1 MPSLKYEGLQGF
13 PNSSGRWARPFRWPP
28 RPADWLHGCP
38 TCRNSHGL
46 GLENCYCPSVAAQRD
61 CRERLIDAT
70 LSLCTRCGY
79 EATSIDQIAAAADL
93 ASDDFARY
101 FASKD
106 AVLMSIV
113 EDLLHATAAAL
124 TNVDPAASPE
134 QSLLIATTEVLTGAI
149 DGRGV
154 ITRDRLLATAQ
165 IFTAH
170 PNLRKQASLARK
182 RVLTQALADRMGVAA
197 GNRRVRQAVTMW
209 SAIVAGSYLGRHS
222 MADHY
227 DPHHDDQLVERMTAE
242 LAATFADVMGQA
254 PKPD

>member
-1 MPSLKYEGLQGF
+1 M
-13 PNSSGRWARPFRWPP
+13 
-28 RPADWLHGCP
+28 
-38 TCRNSHGL
+38 
-46 GLENCYCPSVAAQRD
+46 ENCYGLSVAAQKD

-70 LSLCTRCGY
+70 LSLCIRCGY
-79 EATSIDQIAAAADL
+79 EATTVDQIAAAAGVTPPE
-93 ASDDFARY
+93 FVRY

-124 TNVDPAASPE
+124 TNVDAAASPE

-154 ITRDRLLATAQ
+154 ITRDRLLASAQ
-165 IFTAH
+165 VFTAH
-170 PNLRKQASLARK
+170 PNLRKQASLVRK
-182 RVLTQALADRMGVAA
+182 RLLTQALADRMGVAA

-209 SAIVAGSYLGRHS
+209 SAIVAGSYLGRRT

-227 DPHHDDQLVERMTAE
+227 DPRTDDHLIERMTAE
-242 LAATFADVMGQA
+242 LGATFADVMGDNPLQ
-254 PKPD
+254 PD